1 MPEEKKIPLR
11 FLAAPLAFAFICII
25 YFAFDFYLQTKE
37 KQVRADFER
46 KFPADLR
53 LREANHSANA
63 LPGFAFKI
71 GISIQTGQV
80 LAPPPEFSET
90 SAKFMKVWDELNH
103 YVKAEALTAGPPV
116 GVPEQTKKFLQNS
129 ESGFQSIMQFLVKE
143 DSPRWRE
150 DPRVESNFIPVL
162 IAVIRVHHMLAAYAL
177 YSLENSQPKESEQ
190 ALMACWKLNES
201 LRSRREPIAIVVA
214 IKCSTIQT
222 GLLKK
227 LPVVPASLRQQMRS
241 LDYRKNLMD
250 ALVLES
256 GRVFDTLNDQ
266 SQRREFMSMKF
277 GRLPDWL
284 KPPAFAILDP
294 YIRLSRVNF
303 LSTEM
308 ELLEE
313 LRKGKTVRVS
323 ASESGLFSFYAHDYD
338 TINTTLL
345 EFEKMR
351 SRL

>member
-1 MPEEKKIPLR
+1 VPEEKRIPLR

-37 KQVRADFER
+37 KQIRTDFER
-46 KFPADLR
+46 SFPADRR

-63 LPGFAFKI
+63 LPGYAFKI
-71 GISIQTGQV
+71 GISIQTGHG
-80 LAPPPEFSET
+80 LPLPPEFLET
-90 SAKFMKVWDELNH
+90 SAKFSKVWDELNH
-103 YVKAEALTAGPPV
+103 YVKAEALTTDPPV
-116 GVPEQTKKFLQNS
+116 GVPEQTKNFLQSS
-129 ESGFQSIMQFLVKE
+129 ESGFQSIIRFLVDE

-150 DPRVESNFIPVL
+150 DPTVESDFIPVL
-162 IAVIRVHHMLAAYAL
+162 IAVIRVHHSLAAHAL
-177 YSLENSQPKESEQ
+177 YSLEMSQPKESEQ

-201 LRSRREPIAIVVA
+201 LRSRREPISIVVA

-227 LPVVPASLRQQMRS
+227 LPVVPASLRQRMRS

-256 GRVFDTLNDQ
+256 GRLFDTLNDE

-277 GRLPDWL
+277 SRLPDWL
-284 KPPAFAILDP
+284 EAPAFAILDP

-303 LSTEM
+303 LATEM

-313 LRKGKTVRVS
+313 LRKGKAVKVS
-323 ASESGLFSFYAHDYD
+323 DSEGGLFSFYDYD

-351 SRL
+351 NGL